1 MKGRIAGID
10 YGSRRVGIA
19 VSDPLQVLAR
29 GLCTLENDAG
39 LFDRIRAIVQEEGVV
54 RVVVGL
60 PYAPDGGLG
69 EKAREVEGFMRE
81 LRKVLDVPLDTW
93 DESYSSNNAR
103 AMFREAG
110 MGKKKR
116 QEKGRV
122 DRMAASLML
131 QEFLDRSVERTADRA

>member
-10 YGSRRVGIA
+10 YGSKRVGIA

-39 LFDRIRAIVQEEGVV
+39 LLDRIRAIVQEEGVV

-69 EKAREVEGFMRE
+69 EKAREVEGFIRE
-81 LRKVLDVPLDTW
+81 LSKVLEIPLDTW
-93 DESYSSNNAR
+93 DESYTSDNAR

-131 QEFLDRSVERTADRA
+131 QEFLDRSVGRTADRA

>member
-10 YGSRRVGIA
+10 YGSKRVGIA

-69 EKAREVEGFMRE
+69 EKAREVEGFIRE
-81 LRKVLDVPLDTW
+81 LSKVLEIPLDTW
-93 DESYSSNNAR
+93 DESYTSDNAR

-131 QEFLDRSVERTADRA
+131 QEFLDRSVGRTADRA

>member
-131 QEFLDRSVERTADRA
+131 QEFLDRAVERTADRA